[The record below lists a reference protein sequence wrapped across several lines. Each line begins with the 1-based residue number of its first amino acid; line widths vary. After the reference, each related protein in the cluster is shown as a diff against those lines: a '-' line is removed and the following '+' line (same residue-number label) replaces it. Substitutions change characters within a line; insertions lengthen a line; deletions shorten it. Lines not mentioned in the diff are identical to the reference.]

1 MYTLLIADDE
11 RAIREGISRSVS
23 WSDIGIGRVL
33 LAANGKEAY
42 DIIMKERPDI
52 VLTDIIMPVY
62 TGIEL
67 VEKVKD
73 TMPQVQFI
81 ILSGYN
87 DFAYAQKAIQNE
99 VKQYLLKP
107 CDAESIRKS
116 VQKAVSRIRDIEKKE
131 QFIASMKENV
141 EKLFPQAKEQFFRDL
156 VHGSPNTQ
164 NIEAYKELFNVHDGP
179 YRMLLFRIDDND
191 YVKLL
196 TLKSLVERNFGEE
209 NVTFCIIIN
218 TAVVL
223 LTTLTGFHELSGL
236 VEKTQKQC
244 YANFN
249 IEATVAVSSEGCISN
264 AAQMYKEIR
273 DIIRFEFYLGEG
285 RIITKD
291 DISVFRNDYSL
302 DTGIQTEELSAAIRT
317 GNIDSVKSITNCV
330 FNAYRMKGYDI
341 NRIRACGIEL
351 FIIVLKHCEDCEI
364 NAWIKNITRIN
375 ECNTA
380 SEIKQFILD
389 FAVKLAERTYQSVIS
404 SQNRVIEK
412 VIRYVHENLDDENL
426 SLQHIASEILYLN
439 VDYLGKLFKKETG
452 MRFSQYLLKVRM
464 EKAKELIKASSGD
477 IKVYEIA
484 NATGFSN
491 NPSYFTQVFKKYT
504 GCVPKEFREMG
515 KQEEKDSGWLP
526 L

>member
-11 RAIREGISRSVS
+11 RAVREGISKSVC

-42 DIIMKERPDI
+42 NIILKEHPNI
-52 VLTDIIMPVY
+52 VLTDIIMPVL

-67 VEKVKD
+67 VEKVKNN
-73 TMPQVQFI
+73 MPGIQFI

-99 VKQYLLKP
+99 VMQYLLKP
-107 CDAESIRKS
+107 CDADSIRKS
-116 VQKAVSRIRDIEKKE
+116 VQKAVSRIQDIENKE
-131 QFIASMKENV
+131 RFITSMKENV
-141 EKLFPQAKEQFFRDL
+141 ERLFPQAKEQFFRDL
-156 VHGSPNTQ
+156 IQRSPNIQ
-164 NIEAYKELFNVHDGP
+164 NLEAYKRLFEIHEGP
-179 YRMLLFRIDDND
+179 YRMLLFKINEHD

-196 TLKSLVERNFGEE
+196 TLKSLIEQIFGSE

-223 LTTLTGFHELSGL
+223 LTSLTNFSKLSKM

-244 YANFN
+244 FSSFN
-249 IEATVAVSSEGCISN
+249 IEATVAISSEDFFSN
-264 AAQMYKEIR
+264 VSKLYSEIK

-285 RIITKD
+285 KIITK
-291 DISVFRNDYSL
+291 NDVNIFKTDYTLNTETQS
-302 DTGIQTEELSAAIRT
+302 EELSAAIRS
-317 GNIDSVKSITNCV
+317 GNIKSVKSIINSI
-330 FNAYRMKGYDI
+330 FNSYRMSGYDI
-341 NRIRACGIEL
+341 NRVRACGIEL
-351 FIIVLKHCEDCEI
+351 YIIVIKHCEDCEI
-364 NAWIKNITRIN
+364 NTWIRNITKIN
-375 ECNTA
+375 ECNTV

-389 FAVKLAERTYQSVIS
+389 SAIKLAQNTYDSVIS
-404 SQNRVIEK
+404 SQNKVIEK
-412 VIRYVHENLDDENL
+412 VIRYVHENIDDENL
-426 SLQHIASEILYLN
+426 TLQHIASEILYLN

-477 IKVYEIA
+477 IKIYEIA

-491 NPSYFTQVFKKYT
+491 NPSYFSKVFKKYT
-504 GCVPKEFREMG
+504 GCVPKEFKQDDGTGTLSG
-515 KQEEKDSGWLP
+515 K
-526 L
+526 